1 MKKLIFC
8 ILIVFLFFKFS
19 IADEIT
25 KIVYASS
32 NSSSGLVQ
40 IFVMDEDGS
49 NKKQV
54 TNLPTN
60 CYYPKLSADGKNVVF
75 QTDDFRIFFI
85 KGVDTDNPEEP
96 YFVFGGS
103 NPSFTGVGDEIMF
116 NNDHEGFYSIY
127 IMEPTDTEAYLVSDI
142 GYSNQQLLS
151 DDGSDLVFSCI
162 YEGQKSIFIMDL
174 EDTTDN
180 NIELV
185 SFNEDA
191 NIEPDISSD
200 EQMFVYASF
209 NNQLKGTIYIYKDGT
224 ETALTRGIPS
234 SNQPEFSPED
244 DKIGFIV
251 IDGNNTKLYTM
262 DLDGSNRK
270 EVSIRGGNVGRFV
283 WLDNERILYDAESG
297 NESIVGIVNVETGSC
312 EVIADGGINM
322 HPDFVKIVVR
332 N

>member
-1 MKKLIFC
+1 MKKIIFSILILFLIFK
-8 ILIVFLFFKFS
+8 LS

-25 KIVYASS
+25 KIAYASS

-40 IFVMDEDGS
+40 IFIMDEDGS

-60 CYYPKLSADGKNVVF
+60 CYYPRWSPDGKNIVF

-103 NPSFTGVGDEIMF
+103 NPSFTGIGDEIMF

-127 IMEPTDTEAYLVSDI
+127 IMEPTDTEAYLVSDL

-174 EDTTDN
+174 EDTTDS
-180 NIELV
+180 NIELI
-185 SFNEDA
+185 SFNDDA

-209 NNQLKGTIYIYKDGT
+209 NNQLKGTIYIFKDGK
-224 ETALTRGIPS
+224 ETALTKGISS

-244 DKIGFIV
+244 DKIGFIT
-251 IDGNNTKLYTM
+251 IDGSNTKLYTM

-270 EVSIRGGNVGRFV
+270 QINIKGGNVGRFL
-283 WLDNERILYDAESG
+283 WLDNDRILYDAESG
-297 NESIVGIVNVETGSC
+297 DQSVVGIINTETGSC
-312 EVIADGGINM
+312 EVLAEGGINM
-322 HPDFVKIVVR
+322 SPDFVRVVVR